1 LQHSNVS
8 CVIIIG
14 GIIEVITT
22 TCEGTAYTTPST
34 LSDLTQSEGTP
45 LNEPQAGH
53 LLSNILAQNERLEG
67 IVAQNK
73 RLEDIVAGLSF
84 ENELMSSRLQ
94 MARATNSQ
102 LQQDQEEELSQQ
114 QEAMA
119 VSKFDVITNR
129 SHHAKYKNGHEQFK
143 KIMHQSTGRG
153 NYFGTP
159 LGKKLY
165 AHAAALS
172 PQKSFKNLEMI
183 LALNQAVFLVDS
195 GVCLKNIDLEKI
207 AKTVLSAT
215 ALKEFVIDSATDSA
229 FQAWDEIVQHN
240 CKLFLLCDKE
250 AKKTANAHFV
260 KILCWWSTLDKKIK
274 TSTWT
279 RMTLTEQARHVLMQS
294 SMPSF
299 NFLVGKTTY

>member
-1 LQHSNVS
+1 MSTAVGTKRKTDRVIRIYENTWKELVDELGYPSRKLHTNTSSKIRKVPPPSFEVSERKKQKLITPPSDQDVEASNLS
-8 CVIIIG
+8 RSTPTFLG
-14 GIIEVITT
+14 SSSSEASSPSRSPSIEVITTT

-45 LNEPQAGH
+45 PNEPQAGH
-53 LLSNILAQNERLEG
+53 LLSNILAQNERLED
-67 IVAQNK
+67 IVAQNE
-73 RLEDIVAGLSF
+73 RLEDIVAGLSI
-84 ENELMSSRLQ
+84 ENKLMSSRLQ

-119 VSKFDVITNR
+119 VSKFDMLTNR

-172 PQKSFKNLEMI
+172 PQNSFKNLEMI
-183 LALNQAVFLVDS
+183 LALNQAAFLVDS
-195 GVCLKNIDLEKI
+195 GVELKTFTSKRLRR
-207 AKTVLSAT
+207 
-215 ALKEFVIDSATDSA
+215 
-229 FQAWDEIVQHN
+229 
-240 CKLFLLCDKE
+240 LCP
-250 AKKTANAHFV
+250 
-260 KILCWWSTLDKKIK
+260 LP
-274 TSTWT
+274 
-279 RMTLTEQARHVLMQS
+279 RR
-294 SMPSF
+294 
-299 NFLVGKTTY
+299 